1 MAEERARSQNSMWS
15 RWLLGISGI
24 SLVAFLAAALLGGK
38 AFVGPPFILM
48 LAALAIYFQTKSSL
62 KVFTFTF
69 WVFAFTAAAL
79 FYPVAFL
86 SWGGFELK
94 RLNVPL
100 IQLIM
105 FGMGAS
111 LSFADFARAVK
122 MPKAVL
128 IGMLLQFTVMPLAG
142 WSIAHVFGFEPEV
155 AAGVILIGSCSG
167 GVASNVM
174 AYLARANVA
183 LSVTMTACSTLL
195 APLMTPTAMKI
206 LAGRLVP
213 IPFIGMMISIIKMII
228 LPIVAG
234 LIANWLLH
242 GRRKW
247 LDRILPVVSMA
258 AICFIIAIIA
268 ANSRNELLTAGFLLI
283 GAAAVHNTIGYTL
296 GYFGARAARLS
307 ETDCRTVAIEVGM
320 QNGGMAVGL
329 AIDVLKSTNAA
340 LAPAI
345 FGTWMN
351 VSGSTLASW
360 WRERIPADARGEG
373 SNSSGEARHIEAMP
387 TV

>member
-320 QNGGMAVGL
+320 QNGVGL

>member
-1 MAEERARSQNSMWS
+1 MAEEQSHTSKLTWS
-15 RWLLGISGI
+15 RWLLAVSGI
-24 SLVAFLAAALLGGK
+24 CLLAIPVAWVIGAK
-38 AFVGPPFILM
+38 SYIGPPSILM
-48 LAALAIYFQTKSSL
+48 LAALAIYFQTKPSL

-69 WVFAFTAAAL
+69 WVFALTAAAL

-111 LSFADFARAVK
+111 LSFGDFARAVK

-128 IGMLLQFTVMPLAG
+128 VGMLLQFSVMPLAG
-142 WSIAHVFGFEPEV
+142 WSIAHVFGFDPEV

-195 APLMTPTAMKI
+195 APLLTPTAMKL

-213 IPFIGMMISIIKMII
+213 IPFMGMMISIIKMII

-296 GYFGARAARLS
+296 GYFGARLARLS

-360 WRERIPADARGEG
+360 WRERIPPDARPDQADKTEE
-373 SNSSGEARHIEAMP
+373 SVEALP
-387 TV
+387 NL

>member
-1 MAEERARSQNSMWS
+1 MAKQESRTQSSRWS
-15 RWLLGISGI
+15 RWLLAVSGI
-24 SLVAFLAAALLGGK
+24 CLFGFLAAWALGFK
-38 AFVGPPFILM
+38 AFIGPPFILM
-48 LAALAIYFQTKSSL
+48 LVALAIYFQTKPSL

-79 FYPVAFL
+79 FYPVAFF

-111 LSFADFARAVK
+111 LSFGDFARAVK

-128 IGMLLQFTVMPLAG
+128 IGILLQFTVMPLAG
-142 WSIAHVFGFEPEV
+142 WSVAHVFGFEPEV

-195 APLMTPTAMKI
+195 APLLTPTAMKI
-206 LAGRLVP
+206 LAGKLVP
-213 IPFIGMMISIIKMII
+213 IPFMGMMISIIKMVI

-247 LDRILPVVSMA
+247 LDRILPLVSMA

-296 GYFGARAARLS
+296 GYFGARAARLN

-360 WRERIPADARGEG
+360 WRERIPPDAHADQAEKTKEPER
-373 SNSSGEARHIEAMP
+373 IEALP
-387 TV
+387 T